1 MQILYIHNEVNISD
15 DVIDNNILESINGWF
30 SKIKLPKFFNQ
41 TIFQIAYFN
50 KDKNNKRKVEE
61 SINKVRKE
69 NEEAIE
75 N

>member
-1 MQILYIHNEVNISD
+1 MQILYIYDEVNISD
-15 DVIDNNILESINGWF
+15 DDIDNNILESINVWF
-30 SKIKLPKFFNQ
+30 SKIKLPKVFNQ
-41 TIFQIAYFN
+41 TIVQIAYFN

-61 SINKVRKE
+61 SINKVRRE